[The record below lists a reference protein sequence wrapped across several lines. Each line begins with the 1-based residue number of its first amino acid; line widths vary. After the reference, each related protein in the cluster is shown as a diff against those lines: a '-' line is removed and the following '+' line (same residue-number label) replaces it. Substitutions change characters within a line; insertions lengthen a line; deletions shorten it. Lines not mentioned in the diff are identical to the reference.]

1 MSKYVREQ
9 VTYITR
15 FGERERE
22 RFRLLLLLLVLS
34 SQSFPFLFFFCF
46 ISFSSSSFF
55 FFFCFAVLFSSFP
68 PCSSEVATSELSC
81 LSLWH
86 RSVIGWDLRCVRL
99 CSPSPSIHPPPPIST
114 SSSSFLLL
122 IPKRKKHSGF
132 KRHHQPAVLGLF
144 YVHLS
149 LLRKP
154 GTPFYFVLLL
164 PLVGGVA
171 VTKVVLSYC
180 II

>member
-1 MSKYVREQ
+1 LEVAMSK
-9 VTYITR
+9 
-15 FGERERE
+15 
-22 RFRLLLLLLVLS
+22 L
-34 SQSFPFLFFFCF
+34 
-46 ISFSSSSFF
+46 
-55 FFFCFAVLFSSFP
+55 
-68 PCSSEVATSELSC
+68 C

-99 CSPSPSIHPPPPIST
+99 RSPSPSIHPST
-114 SSSSFLLL
+114 ATTTFLFFSFFYFFFFVFLLL
-122 IPKRKKHSGF
+122 NTEEKKPSGF
-132 KRHHQPAVLGLF
+132 KRHHQPAVLGPF

-171 VTKVVLSYC
+171 VTIVDLFYC
-180 II
+180 IIADLAAGYSCEF